1 MGRYYNDFNDI
12 RGSDELAHYGVQGMK
27 WGIRRYA
34 NYDGTLTT
42 EGQRKYGTYQNFAR
56 SSEGQK
62 MLSQSKGQQSSSPRY
77 TKIQN
82 GVKTK
87 QPNQQV
93 QEQPKKSLS
102 TKQKVAIGATVTA
115 GVVAVTGT
123 VIAIRNHH
131 NMMEYESALGNKAM
145 QDMSAKWRS
154 MSVGDKAKAIASN
167 AKTSWHDR
175 DGAVL
180 DAGTKFH
187 RMETGAN
194 AAKAERGVFVT
205 YKPADYDKYKAD
217 FVGERLK
224 KVRKDAD
231 EALKTGNLE
240 KYNDL
245 MNNTKVTERI
255 MESNKKIVI
264 PSSYDSKKIFMEE
277 VYGKNKSA
285 VSNMLKTEYAMGK
298 QTKANAQTYAECQ
311 RLMSKE
317 KLNNHEQQRLYELFN
332 KALGVGARND
342 QLSDKIGEGHQHLG
356 TVKYFNVLEK
366 HGFGAVK
373 DVNDRKLGNYKA
385 DAPLIIL
392 DRNHTMQD
400 KGKDVVRN
408 IGYEERKIAQ
418 LRTRTGKDFIR
429 KGFDHV
435 ERFFE
440 GTNTNSSAGR
450 LNFSRDSKQNKLA
463 EALYTKRTSVES
475 KFGKGLTVQQ
485 HLQAEALAKSLGT
498 STDSAL
504 SSIYRKMQ
512 EGNMSFDEARRS
524 FQENVKE
531 RAKPNVPSKVTETV
545 KKATET
551 VSAPKTETKSIL
563 SEVRYTKQNL
573 ASAIKSDT
581 EKQGKT
587 EIDELIAQLS
597 SASKGGNGKGSSF
610 KKAAQDVNDLT
621 AELLKSNRRRLK

>member
-27 WGIRRYA
+27 WGIRKYV
-34 NYDGTLTT
+34 NYDGTLTA
-42 EGQRKYGTYQNFAR
+42 EGQRKYGTYQNFVR

-115 GVVAVTGT
+115 GIIAATGT
-123 VIAIRNHH
+123 AIAIRNHH
-131 NMMEYESALGNKAM
+131 NMMEYESALGKKAM

-180 DAGTKFH
+180 NA
-187 RMETGAN
+187 GAN

-245 MNNTKVTERI
+245 MNNTKVTE
-255 MESNKKIVI
+255 
-264 PSSYDSKKIFMEE
+264 
-277 VYGKNKSA
+277 
-285 VSNMLKTEYAMGK
+285 
-298 QTKANAQTYAECQ
+298 
-311 RLMSKE
+311 
-317 KLNNHEQQRLYELFN
+317 
-332 KALGVGARND
+332 
-342 QLSDKIGEGHQHLG
+342 
-356 TVKYFNVLEK
+356 
-366 HGFGAVK
+366 
-373 DVNDRKLGNYKA
+373 
-385 DAPLIIL
+385 
-392 DRNHTMQD
+392 
-400 KGKDVVRN
+400 
-408 IGYEERKIAQ
+408 
-418 LRTRTGKDFIR
+418 
-429 KGFDHV
+429 
-435 ERFFE
+435 
-440 GTNTNSSAGR
+440 
-450 LNFSRDSKQNKLA
+450 
-463 EALYTKRTSVES
+463 
-475 KFGKGLTVQQ
+475 
-485 HLQAEALAKSLGT
+485 
-498 STDSAL
+498 
-504 SSIYRKMQ
+504 
-512 EGNMSFDEARRS
+512 
-524 FQENVKE
+524 
-531 RAKPNVPSKVTETV
+531 
-545 KKATET
+545 
-551 VSAPKTETKSIL
+551 
-563 SEVRYTKQNL
+563 
-573 ASAIKSDT
+573 
-581 EKQGKT
+581 
-587 EIDELIAQLS
+587 IDELIAQLS

-610 KKAAQDVNDLT
+610 KKAAQDVDDLT
-621 AELLKSNRRRLK
+621 AELLKSNRHRLK